1 MERNDIMGEAA
12 KWIKVATD
20 TFEDEKIDA
29 IEGMPQGEKFV
40 LIWFK
45 ILLLAGKCN
54 SGGYLLLQ
62 EDIPFTA
69 KMLARRFKQELS
81 VVNKAL
87 KVFEKYKMLER
98 TEEGIYVTNFNKHQD
113 LDKMNQ
119 KRVQD
124 RERKQKQRAKEKILS
139 EASEKEA
146 AVEEEN
152 MSQKNQCDNRCD
164 KQCDSS
170 YSTSTSI
177 SRSSNIISLKDI
189 KNNKLYIDFFNN
201 NFHKITDHERGIL
214 LSYEDKGMNE
224 QVITLALKEAVEENA
239 RSLRYVRKILDR
251 WLSSKVLTAEEV
263 ESDKAEFA
271 EVKKATKGVQNGS
284 KDIRDNFNNF
294 EQRSYD
300 FDSLEKKLLG
310 WDTAKEG

>member
-1 MERNDIMGEAA
+1 MGEAA

-20 TFEDEKIDA
+20 TFEDEKIDV
-29 IEGMPQGEKFV
+29 IEGMPDGEKFV

-62 EDIPFTA
+62 EDIPLTA

-139 EASEKEA
+139 EASENEA
-146 AVEEEN
+146 AEEEN
-152 MSQKNQCDNRCD
+152 MSQKNECDNMCD

-177 SRSSNIISLKDI
+177 SRSSNIISLNNI

-201 NFHKITDHERGIL
+201 NFHKITDYEREIL
-214 LSYEDKGMNE
+214 VSYEGKGMNE
-224 QVITLALKEAVEENA
+224 HVITLALEEAALKNA
-239 RSLRYVRKILDR
+239 RSLKYVKKILDR
-251 WLSSKVLTAEEV
+251 WLDSKVLTVEEV
-263 ESDKAEFA
+263 MLDKAEFG
-271 EVKKATKGVQNGS
+271 EGKKAAKSVQMKS
-284 KDIRDNFNNF
+284 KDKRNNFNNF
-294 EQRSYD
+294 DQRSYD

>member
-1 MERNDIMGEAA
+1 VGEAA

-20 TFEDEKIDA
+20 TFEDEKIDV
-29 IEGMPQGEKFV
+29 IEGMPDGEKFV

-45 ILLLAGKCN
+45 IILLAGRSN

-62 EDIPFTA
+62 EDIPFTP

-87 KVFEKYKMLER
+87 KTFEKYKMIER

-124 RERKQKQRAKEKILS
+124 RERKQKQRAKEKVLS
-139 EASEKEA
+139 GASENE

-152 MSQKNQCDNRCD
+152 MSSDMSQKNECD
-164 KQCDSS
+164 KQRDSS
-170 YSTSTSI
+170 YSSSTSI
-177 SRSSNIISLKDI
+177 SKSSNIISLGDI
-189 KNNKLYIDFFNN
+189 KNNKSYIDFFNN
-201 NFHKITDHERGIL
+201 NFHKITDYEREIL
-214 LSYEDKGMNE
+214 VNYEYKGMNE
-224 QVITLALKEAVEENA
+224 KVITLALKEAVEENA
-239 RSLRYVRKILDR
+239 RSLKYVRKILDR
-251 WLSSKVLTAEEV
+251 WLNSKVLTVEEV
-263 ESDKAEFA
+263 VLDKAEFG
-271 EVKKATKGVQNGS
+271 ESKKGANSTHIKA
-284 KDIRDNFNNF
+284 KDKIDNFNNF

-300 FDSLEKKLLG
+300 FDYLEKRLLG
-310 WDTAKEG
+310 WDIAQEG